1 MKVNEYYRP
10 SSLKEAYGKLIE
22 HPQNVLLGGGLW
34 IKKTDAP
41 VNVMIDLEPLGLKG
55 ITVAEKEI
63 SIGALQN
70 FYDLEKHPA
79 IFALGGGFL
88 SKALKSVMGVALRRQ
103 ATIGGT
109 LAGKYPFSDIITAL
123 LTLEVELDFYPE
135 KTLRLEEYLAQ
146 KGKLKEILTT
156 IRIKKGDSRGYFHK
170 VSNTP
175 LDFALLN
182 IAINHADQ
190 RYKIAIG
197 SRPGISQLA
206 EKTMAFVNGSHS
218 LDEDTIAKA
227 ADILISEISFA
238 STTSGSGEYRAALAK
253 TYLKRGLAEVTNHVR

>member
-10 SSLKEAYGKLIE
+10 SSLKEAYGKLLE

-41 VNVMIDLEPLGLKG
+41 VNVLIDLEPLGLKG
-55 ITVAEKEI
+55 TTVTDK
-63 SIGALQN
+63 
-70 FYDLEKHPA
+70 EKHPA
-79 IFALGGGFL
+79 LLPIGGGFL
-88 SKALKSVMGVALRRQ
+88 SKAFKSVMGVALRRQ

-123 LTLEVELDFYPE
+123 LTLDVELDFYPE
-135 KTLRLEEYLAQ
+135 KTLKLEEYLVQ

-170 VSNTP
+170 ISNTP

-182 IAINHADQ
+182 IAINRTGHH
-190 RYKIAIG
+190 YKIAVG

-206 EKTMAFVNGSHS
+206 EKTMALLNGFHS
-218 LDEDTIAKA
+218 LDEATIVKA
-227 ADILISEISFA
+227 ADILIGEISFA
-238 STTSGSGEYRAALAK
+238 STTAGSGEYRAALAK
-253 TYLKRGLAEVTNHVR
+253 AYLKRGLAEVTSHVR

>member
-10 SSLKEAYGKLIE
+10 SSLKEAYGKLLE

-41 VNVMIDLEPLGLKG
+41 VNVLIDLEPLGLKG
-55 ITVAEKEI
+55 TTVTDKEI
-63 SIGALQN
+63 SIGALEN

-79 IFALGGGFL
+79 LLPIGGGFL
-88 SKALKSVMGVALRRQ
+88 SKAFKSVMGVALRRQ

-123 LTLEVELDFYPE
+123 LTLDVELDFYPE
-135 KTLRLEEYLAQ
+135 KTLKLEEYLVQ

-170 VSNTP
+170 ISNTP

-182 IAINHADQ
+182 IAINRTGHH
-190 RYKIAIG
+190 YKIAVG

-206 EKTMAFVNGSHS
+206 EKTMALLNGFHS
-218 LDEDTIAKA
+218 LDEATIVKA
-227 ADILISEISFA
+227 ADILLSEISFA
-238 STTSGSGEYRAALAK
+238 STTAGSGEYRAALAK
-253 TYLKRGLAEVTNHVR
+253 AYLKRGLAEVTSHVR